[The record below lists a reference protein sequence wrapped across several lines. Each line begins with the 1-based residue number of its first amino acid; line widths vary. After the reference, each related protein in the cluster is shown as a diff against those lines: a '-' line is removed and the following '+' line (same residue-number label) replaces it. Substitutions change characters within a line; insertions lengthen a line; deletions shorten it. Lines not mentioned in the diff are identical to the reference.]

1 MNILLIS
8 DNEVFKN
15 DLAEQIVA
23 LTENA
28 SFDENALPDV
38 VILDDKPETAAAL
51 AEKYPHIPLICLL
64 SKNEGVDVHLPEVKT
79 IQKPFALTDFMHVL
93 QSAQN
98 LMNACL
104 EGHLKF
110 NVYELDLSFK
120 VLTNTLN
127 AEKIK
132 LTEREADIL
141 GFLYKKKNIPTQKN
155 ELLQYVW
162 KYHPDA
168 TTHTVET
175 HIYRLRQKVEK
186 NKDFPQLIATK
197 NGGYVLLGSF

>member
-8 DNEVFKN
+8 ENAVFKN

-23 LTENA
+23 LTGNA

-64 SKNEGVDVHLPEVKT
+64 SKNEVVDVHLPEVKT

-141 GFLYKKKNIPTQKN
+141 GFLYKKKDIPTQKT

-186 NKDFPQLIATK
+186 NKDFPQLIETK